1 MISGNTKK
9 FLYTGAKKD
18 DPGEDQWIFS
28 PRKETNPAS
37 GKYSTEWIPS
47 IWCLYKPSMLLFIF

>member
-28 PRKETNPAS
+28 PRKETNPVS
-37 GKYSTEWIPS
+37 GKLVQQRINV
-47 IWCLYKPSMLLFIF
+47 LNLMLLQA